1 LWAIPVAAGKEVIL
15 TAIGHLPV
23 LTGKTVNHVTG
34 PVLRPRTPAISVP
47 GRAPDPALVVGVT
60 IIGARVVTAAV
71 PTLIATPV
79 RGLGLLHC
87 IWTRL
92 NRQVITGL
100 DRARLNRGCALWTPL
115 PLTAMRLRI
124 LL

>member
-1 LWAIPVAAGKEVIL
+1 MLW
-15 TAIGHLPV
+15 
-23 LTGKTVNHVTG
+23 
-34 PVLRPRTPAISVP
+34 PRTPAISVA
-47 GRAPDPALVVGVT
+47 GGTPDPTLVVGMT
-60 IIGARVVTAAV
+60 IIGTRVVTAAV
-71 PTLIATPV
+71 PILIATPV

-92 NRQVITGL
+92 DRQVITGL
-100 DRARLNRGCALWTPL
+100 DRARLNRGFALWTPL